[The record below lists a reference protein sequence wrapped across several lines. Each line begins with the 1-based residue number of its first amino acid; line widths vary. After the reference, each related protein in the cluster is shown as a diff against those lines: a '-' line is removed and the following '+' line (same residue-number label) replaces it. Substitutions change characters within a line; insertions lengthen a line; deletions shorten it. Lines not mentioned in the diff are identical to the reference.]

1 MPRVKRGTVRRA
13 NRKKLSKITKGFFL
27 TKSKLYRSMK
37 EAADKA
43 GRYAFRDRRRKK
55 RDFRRLWILRI
66 SAAARANGVTY
77 SQLIHGLKALAVEID
92 RKMLAEMSVTGVQTC
107 ALPIYWSVRRRKKR
121 DFRRLWILRI
131 SAAARSNGVTYS
143 QLIHGLKAQA
153 IEIDR
158 KMLAEMAVK
167 DQHAFAELAAKVK
180 ATITEPQRVPAAS

>member
-13 NRKKLSKITKGFFL
+13 NRRKLSKLTKGYFL

-66 SAAARANGVTY
+66 SAAARSRELTY
-77 SQLIHGLKALAVEID
+77 SQFIHGLKTL
-92 RKMLAEMSVTGVQTC
+92 G
-107 ALPIYWSVRRRKKR
+107 
-121 DFRRLWILRI
+121 
-131 SAAARSNGVTYS
+131 
-143 QLIHGLKAQA
+143 
-153 IEIDR
+153 IELDR

-167 DQHAFAELAAKVK
+167 DQLAFTELAAKVK
-180 ATITEPQRVPAAS
+180 QTVNIQKAGEGQPAAVES

>member
-13 NRKKLSKITKGFFL
+13 NRKKLAKITKGFFL

-43 GRYAFRDRRRKK
+43 GRYAYRDRRRKK

-66 SAAARANGVTY
+66 SAAARAQDLTY
-77 SQLIHGLKALAVEID
+77 SQLIHGLKL
-92 RKMLAEMSVTGVQTC
+92 LS
-107 ALPIYWSVRRRKKR
+107 
-121 DFRRLWILRI
+121 
-131 SAAARSNGVTYS
+131 
-143 QLIHGLKAQA
+143 

-167 DQHAFAELAAKVK
+167 DQNAFAELAKKVK
-180 ATITEPQRVPAAS
+180 AAASQQAAKS